1 LLLFLLF
8 RFIHAADAERSSIGR
23 RHPNSAHPSTST
35 AASTTAVAD
44 HRFIHASNAERSS
57 ILKMIPHI
65 EVGSWLIKQTVGTTP
80 FIVGRK
86 LETTYH
92 LTDR

>member
-1 LLLFLLF
+1 
-8 RFIHAADAERSSIGR
+8 
-23 RHPNSAHPSTST
+23 
-35 AASTTAVAD
+35 
-44 HRFIHASNAERSS
+44 
-57 ILKMIPHI
+57 MIPHI
-65 EVGSWLIKQTVGTTP
+65 EVGSWIIKQTVGTTP

>member
-1 LLLFLLF
+1 VRPLLLLLLLLLF
-8 RFIHAADAERSSIGR
+8 RFIHAAD
-23 RHPNSAHPSTST
+23 
-35 AASTTAVAD
+35 
-44 HRFIHASNAERSS
+44 AERSS

-86 LETTYH
+86 LQTTYH